1 MQILL
6 IDDSDIDNSVNMK
19 LLKLA
24 RLSEDVLPFTDGEKS
39 LEHLRK
45 EGATWTSP
53 RWILLDIRMPGMDGF
68 AWLEKFRELPASVR
82 SMCRIFMLSAS
93 IDRQELKRAEE
104 DPCVIALMEK
114 PLDVYL
120 FRQLLEL

>member
-1 MQILL
+1 
-6 IDDSDIDNSVNMK
+6 
-19 LLKLA
+19 
-24 RLSEDVLPFTDGEKS
+24 
-39 LEHLRK
+39 
-45 EGATWTSP
+45 
-53 RWILLDIRMPGMDGF
+53 MPGMDGF
-68 AWLEKFRELPASVR
+68 AWLEKFRELPTNVR

-104 DPCVIALMEK
+104 DACVIALMEK

>member
-6 IDDSDIDNSVNMK
+6 IDDSDIDNAVNTK

-24 RLSEDVLPFTDGEKS
+24 RLSDDVLAFTSPRES
-39 LEHLRK
+39 LVYLIKH
-45 EGATWTSP
+45 ASTWTSP
-53 RWILLDIRMPGMDGF
+53 RWILLDIRMPDMDGF
-68 AWLEKFRELPASVR
+68 AWLEKFRELPEGVR
-82 SMCRIFMLSAS
+82 SMCRVFMLSAS
-93 IDRQELKRAEE
+93 IDREELNRAEE

-114 PLDVYL
+114 PLDVYM

>member
-24 RLSEDVLPFTDGEKS
+24 RLSEDVIPFTDGEKS

-68 AWLEKFRELPASVR
+68 AWLEKFRELPTNVR

-104 DPCVIALMEK
+104 DACVIALMEK